1 LPDKKRSML
10 SPILSDELCSLQ
22 KGQKRFALTMD
33 IFIDS
38 SNFKIREIK
47 YSNTMIH
54 VKNNFRYEEP
64 RLLKNEHYILLQ
76 DTVKK
81 MAIKEKGET
90 KEIVDS
96 HHIVEY
102 LMIFMN
108 HKCSQILL
116 EKRQGIFR
124 RTQQQT
130 REVIQ
135 VRLPPMLAQVWTGL
149 CSEYVL
155 GSSEGIDFRHDSL
168 HLDSYIQIT
177 SPIRRIVDLLNIVT
191 FQKVVGLLDIS
202 STFFSTPFTEVD
214 FINKNS
220 KLVRKLQN
228 DCSLLFLCLT
238 NPSILETIFD
248 GYTFKKS
255 MAKCLTMTEQNK
267 YTIYLPALKLYS
279 SIKIEQDLELFS
291 IHKFKLFIFQNE
303 DTFKRKIR
311 LQIII

>member
-1 LPDKKRSML
+1 
-10 SPILSDELCSLQ
+10 
-22 KGQKRFALTMD
+22 MD

-64 RLLKNEHYILLQ
+64 KLLKNDHYILLQ
-76 DTVKK
+76 DTVRKLSTNYPY
-81 MAIKEKGET
+81 IQ
-90 KEIVDS
+90 EIVDS

-116 EKRQGIFR
+116 ANRQGIFR
-124 RTQQQT
+124 RTHT
-130 REVIQ
+130 REEIQ
-135 VRLPPMLAQVWTGL
+135 VRLPNILAQVWSGI

-155 GSSEGIDFRHDSL
+155 GNVEGVDFRHESL
-168 HLDSYIQIT
+168 NLDSYIQIT
-177 SPIRRIVDLLNIVT
+177 SPIRRMVDLLNIVT

-202 STFFSTPFTEVD
+202 ATFFSTSFTDVEY
-214 FINKNS
+214 INKNS
-220 KLVRKLQN
+220 KLVRKVQN

-238 NPSILETIFD
+238 NPSILETIYD
-248 GYTFKKS
+248 GYT
-255 MAKCLTMTEQNK
+255 LTMTEQSK

-279 SIKIEQDLELFS
+279 SIKLEQELELYS
-291 IHKFKLFIFQNE
+291 THKFKLFIFQNE
-303 DTFKRKIR
+303 DTFKKKIR
-311 LQIII
+311 LQIIHTMIDL